1 MYPKS
6 FEEYKTILNII
17 DDTETVSKN
26 YIKEVISDGYS
37 SVEKNIAD
45 VVNEIIINR
54 KLIKE
59 SNDTLMHYIYRQNEF
74 IENSIKLISSNKCE
88 NMSLYTAFDE
98 IKRNFIE
105 KKKIY
110 DELIKDSEKDDTDKM
125 EEVLDFLSHSI
136 RYYEIKYSAN
146 EKKYLNE
153 CFSILKD
160 AEPTQLIRIL
170 QKIKTDIFTN
180 DFENF
185 YNVYKTVLKDLA
197 KKSEQTKI
205 KDLRTFIEQDR
216 KYMSE
221 IIDLL
226 TSFEL
231 SFISF
236 SENDTL
242 SIKIISKSIVDMFN
256 NSSESF
262 KNIKMQEKVN
272 LIDIKIL
279 SEEGFKRLIDKN
291 GLSIVTEEQAFLN
304 FSMFVGKINE
314 LLEQLKKCVFDYLVK
329 NHDRP
334 NAKDVLPEV
343 SFAWDLIDIFEKINS
358 YINNIPK
365 QNLEFDKKASGI
377 IQAIGQTINI
387 KIDNIKENISV
398 FEEEVINKS
407 IDINEDLFYRI
418 KGQIFL
424 KLSDSEEGTFQRIE
438 KVSTA
443 LLEETNE
450 VDNDKI
456 FVISDEN
463 MLTKELVKLKKDLI
477 LHEVSTF
484 EEITSHSVLMLR
496 TYDEDVIKN
505 FATFMDSI
513 SYEIDELLSKND
525 IIKIRPDIS
534 SKFDSKE
541 HVVLVAEKNEKFK
554 KGEIIK
560 IISSGFKENENVL
573 IKASVVCAT

>member
-59 SNDTLMHYIYRQNEF
+59 SNDTLMYYIYRQNEF

-185 YNVYKTVLKDLA
+185 YNVYKTVLKDLT